1 MSIIYNNTNCTNIN
15 YDDTVL
21 DKVIYDTTTVYL
33 RTRTVTYYSESDS
46 TKTAQIAPGS
56 KVDLSSS
63 YAASKSGW
71 SFVGWRKDKTAS
83 GSVES
88 SVTMGESNL
97 SLYAVYRASVT
108 VSYNGNGATSGSTA
122 GETKYRYYNNGNT
135 VNPSFTLKSNGFARS
150 YYNFVNWRQGSTSG
164 TARNPGS
171 SVTLTSNTIFYAAW
185 TAQTQ
190 SNVTVTKSNVI
201 TAINNWAS
209 VRTLVEFGRVFTSAP
224 SVSISGDWEQR
235 VVLTRKTYTIVTST
249 HQQGGGT
256 WNVTVTAKGTA
267 YANNSAS
274 GIATVKGQFS
284 ASINNW
290 QGGSRNISFGRTFK
304 SPPTVDWWSPN
315 PSASALASDW
325 TITISNITTTGFKIS
340 WGASTGG
347 ATHDLGWIAEG
358 SV

>member
-1 MSIIYNNTNCTNIN
+1 MSIVYNGTTCTDIKYN
-15 YDDTVL
+15 DTIL
-21 DKVIYDTTTVYL
+21 DKVIYDDVVVYE
-33 RTRTVTYYSESDS
+33 RTRTVTYYSESTN
-46 TKTAQIAPGS
+46 TKTAQVVPGS
-56 KVDLSSS
+56 NVDLSSS

-71 SFVGWRKDKTAS
+71 TFVGWRKDKTAS
-83 GSVES
+83 GTVES
-88 SVTMGESNL
+88 SITMGNNPL

-108 VSYNGNGATSGSTA
+108 VSYNGNGGSGSVA
-122 GETKYRYYNNGNT
+122 SETKYKYYNNGNT
-135 VNPSFTLKSNGFARS
+135 VNPSFTLKSNGFSRS
-150 YYNFVNWRQGSTSG
+150 YYTFVNWRLGSASG
-164 TARNPGS
+164 TAYNVGA
-171 SVTLTSNTIFYAAW
+171 SVTLSSNTTFYAAW

-190 SNVTVTKSNVI
+190 SNITVTKTNVI
-201 TAINNWAS
+201 TAINNWVG
-209 VRTLVEFGRVFTSAP
+209 VRTLVEFGRVYVSPPT
-224 SVSISGDWEQR
+224 VSISGDGEQR

-290 QGGSRNISFGRTFK
+290 AGGSRTISFGRTFK

-315 PSASALASDW
+315 PSSSALAMDW
-325 TITISNITTTGFKIS
+325 TINITNITTTSFTIS
-340 WGASTGG
+340 WGAQTGV

-358 SV
+358 PV